1 MTGPS
6 LAVYMVV
13 MPGDLTATN
22 RFLGLI
28 ALASVLE
35 MAAIVAVCVGLLLV
49 SRRLAHLIK
58 VVEETQLAPA
68 ATRVHAILDDV
79 REMTSMTRRL
89 FTHLRRRE
97 SE

>member
-1 MTGPS
+1 MNGPS
-6 LAVYMVV
+6 LAVYTDA

-22 RFLGLI
+22 SFLGLI
-28 ALASVLE
+28 ALAGVLE
-35 MAAIVAVCVGLLLV
+35 MAAIVAVGIGLFLV

-68 ATRVHAILDDV
+68 AARVHAILDDV
-79 REMTSMTRRL
+79 REMTSLTRRL
-89 FTHLRRRE
+89 FTHLGRRE

>member
-1 MTGPS
+1 
-6 LAVYMVV
+6 

-35 MAAIVAVCVGLLLV
+35 MAAIVAVSIGLFLV

-79 REMTSMTRRL
+79 RDMTSTARRL

-97 SE
+97 SQ

>member
-6 LAVYMVV
+6 LALYINV
-13 MPGDLTATN
+13 MLGDLTATN

-35 MAAIVAVCVGLLLV
+35 MAAIVAVSIGLFLV

-79 REMTSMTRRL
+79 RDVTSVTRGL
-89 FTHLRRRE
+89 FTHLRRRQ

>member
-1 MTGPS
+1 
-6 LAVYMVV
+6 

-35 MAAIVAVCVGLLLV
+35 MAAIVAVSIGLFLV

-79 REMTSMTRRL
+79 REMTSVTRTL
-89 FTHLRRRE
+89 FTRLRRRE

>member
-1 MTGPS
+1 
-6 LAVYMVV
+6 

-35 MAAIVAVCVGLLLV
+35 MAAIVAVSIGLFLV

-79 REMTSMTRRL
+79 REMTSVTRML
-89 FTHLRRRE
+89 FTRLRRRE